1 MPVSMLLF
9 FWYGKVVEP
18 LLGVQSAWIVVGIQL
33 AVEAKTQPMMKIIK
47 AVEPRPQPKHITNLG
62 FLHYVTRTPITPVAI
77 VRIAQMTRTEE
88 ATLLTIEPG
97 VTVLALPVVMAVI
110 LFMTNTAIKIAIPQ
124 TKSNEERP
132 QRIPRFFF

>member
-1 MPVSMLLF
+1 MPVSIVLTFL
-9 FWYGKVVEP
+9 YGWVVEP

-62 FLHYVTRTPITPVAI
+62 FVHLVTKTPITPVAI
-77 VRIAQMTRTEE
+77 VRRAQMTRTEE
-88 ATLLTIEPG
+88 ATLLTIDPG
-97 VTVLALPVVMAVI
+97 DTVLTLPVVMAVI
-110 LFMTNTAIKIAIPQ
+110 LFMTNTAIKIATPQ
-124 TKSNEERP
+124 MKSNAERK